1 MSKKYFKITPENRDD
16 IMPRLGELL
25 RSREKPLR
33 VTVESDEPTRSGQQN
48 RRLHKIIGMCAKE
61 SGYSIE
67 EMKLTFKSEL
77 LQPIEVVKV
86 RGFRIPIYKST
97 AAMKVG
103 ELNEFMEGV
112 ENLAALWYAVRLPAD
127 VS

>member
-1 MSKKYFKITPENRDD
+1 MKKAFRITPENRAD

-25 RSREKPLR
+25 RSSEKPLR
-33 VTVESDEPTRSGQQN
+33 VTVENDEPTRSGQQN
-48 RRLHKIIGMCAKE
+48 RRLHKIIGMCSKE